1 MSYSDPDFQ
10 VRREHCA
17 GEVGG
22 GATTEYARFASFQKA
37 RLKKVHSV
45 VTTAGTTTDHGF
57 DLYSGTSSIGAITL
71 GTSAAGATAASATLD
86 ASMTA
91 LGRFSVKSK
100 ADATGKA
107 IIVYE
112 YEVTPDAVQ
121 TA

>member
-1 MSYSDPDFQ
+1 MSYTDPDYL

-17 GEVGG
+17 GEAGG
-22 GATTEYARFASFQKA
+22 AATTEYARFATFQKS
-37 RLKKVHSV
+37 RLKKVHAV
-45 VTTAGTTTDHGF
+45 VTTAGTSTDHGF
-57 DLYSGTSSIGAITL
+57 AIYSGTSSIGAITL
-71 GTSAAGATAASATLD
+71 GSGTTGASASSVTLNIT
-86 ASMTA
+86 MNPLT
-91 LGRFSVKSK
+91 RFSVKSL